1 MNYSFFMY
9 KNINTMQI
17 KVYRLILKPKLIVEC
32 VGLEDGLK
40 HSRKGMIEMENKQ
53 FKAESKRLLDLMIN
67 SIYTNKEIFLRELI
81 SNASDAIDKLYFK
94 SLTDQTIK
102 ANREDLCIR
111 ITPNKEQRTLV
122 IEDNGC
128 GMNKQELEENLGTIA
143 KSGSLAFKE
152 AAKQREE
159 KLNGEK
165 NISANDEVNIIGQ
178 FGVGFYSAFMVAS
191 KVRVES
197 KAINEEKAYAWE
209 SSGADGYTIEE
220 CDKKDVGTK
229 IILTLKEDTEDDKY
243 SDFLAEYK
251 IEELVKK
258 YSDYIRYPIKM
269 QVEHEVEVKQDESNK
284 ENTTPKYEKV
294 KSDETLNSMIPIWKK
309 SKAEVSEEDYNNF
322 YQEKFADY
330 QKPLKVI
337 RTSVEGDVSYTALLY
352 IPSHTP
358 YDYYTKDFKKG
369 LQLYSNGVLIMDKC
383 EDLLPDYFSFVKGL
397 VDSPD
402 LSLNIS
408 REMLQHDRQLKIIA
422 KNLEKKIKSELMD
435 MMKKDREGYTKFFE
449 TFGTTLKFGVYN
461 DWGMNKDNLKDLL
474 MFYSSTEKKL
484 VTLDEYVARM
494 KEGQEQIYY
503 ACGETVD
510 KIDLLPQV
518 EVVKDKGFEV
528 LYLTEGIDEFV
539 MQVLM
544 QYKEK
549 KLVNVSTSEL
559 DLDSKEEKEAL
570 QKENEENKDMFTFMK
585 DAIGS
590 IEEVRFTHKLKNHPV
605 CLTSTGAVSVE
616 MEKVMNQMPTNQK
629 LKAQTVLEIND
640 SHPIAEKIKT
650 LYKEDKDEL
659 KKYSEVLY
667 AQARLIEG
675 LPVENQ
681 SEISNLI
688 CEIIAK

>member
-220 CDKKDVGTK
+220 CDKKNVGTK

-258 YSDYIRYPIKM
+258 YSDYIRYPIKI

-309 SKAEVSEEDYNNF
+309 SKTEVTEENYNNF

-383 EDLLPDYFSFVKGL
+383 EDLLPDYFGFVKGL

-518 EVVKDKGFEV
+518 EAVKDKGFEV